1 MTYLFDFDGTLVD
14 SMPTYASQMLRIL
27 DETGTKYP
35 DDVIK
40 IITPLGYVGTAKYY
54 LELGMPLSF
63 EEITDRMGRYMYEQ
77 YANNIPAKDTV
88 RETLLALRARG
99 DKLNVLTA
107 SPHLT
112 IDPCLKRLGLYD
124 LFDNVWSCNDF
135 NTTKADPN
143 IYTAVAERIGCKA
156 EEMVF
161 IDDNIDAISTAK
173 KANCFCMGIYD
184 KSSEEYTEQMK
195 SIADGYIVRMEELL
209 SFEV

>member
-27 DETGTKYP
+27 EETGTPYP

-40 IITPLGYVGTAKYY
+40 IITPLGYIGTAKYY

-112 IDPCLKRLGLYD
+112 LDPCLKRLGLYD

-135 NTTKADPN
+135 DMTKADPQ
-143 IYTAVAERIGCKA
+143 IYIEAATRLGEKVED
-156 EEMVF
+156 VTVL
-161 IDDNIDAISTAK
+161 DDNLGACRTAK
-173 KANCFCMGIYD
+173 VAGMKVYGVYD
-184 KSSEEYTEQMK
+184 DSSAEYTKEM
-195 SIADGYIVRMEELL
+195 STEFDGYIVKFSELI
-209 SFEV
+209 

>member
-1 MTYLFDFDGTLVD
+1 MMTYLFDFDGTLVD

-27 DETGTKYP
+27 DETGTKCP

-88 RETLLALRARG
+88 RETLLTLRARG

-112 IDPCLKRLGLYD
+112 LDPCLKRLGLYD

-135 NTTKADPN
+135 EMTKADPQ
-143 IYTAVAERIGCKA
+143 IYVEAAKRLGEKVEDVT
-156 EEMVF
+156 F
-161 IDDNIDAISTAK
+161 LDDNLGACRTAK
-173 KANCFCMGIYD
+173 VAGMKVYGVYD
-184 KSSEEYTEQMK
+184 DSSAEYTKEM
-195 SIADGYIVRMEELL
+195 STEFDGYIVKFSELI
-209 SFEV
+209 

>member
-27 DETGTKYP
+27 EETDTPYP

-40 IITPLGYVGTAKYY
+40 IITPLGYIGTAKYY
-54 LELGMPLSF
+54 LELGMPLTF
-63 EEITDRMGRYMYEQ
+63 EEITERMGRYMYEQ

-112 IDPCLKRLGLYD
+112 LDPCLKRLGLFD

-135 NTTKADPN
+135 DMTKADPQ
-143 IYTAVAERIGCKA
+143 IYVEAAKRLGERV
-156 EEMVF
+156 EDVTF
-161 IDDNIDAISTAK
+161 LDDNLGACRTAK
-173 KANCFCMGIYD
+173 IAGMKVYGVYD
-184 KSSEEYTEQMK
+184 DSSKEYTKEM
-195 SIADGYIVRMEELL
+195 STEFDGYIVKFSNLL
-209 SFEV
+209 

>member
-1 MTYLFDFDGTLVD
+1 MNCYLFDFDGTLVD

-27 DETGTKYP
+27 EETGTPYP

-63 EEITDRMGRYMYEQ
+63 EEITERMGRYMYEQ
-77 YANNIPAKDTV
+77 YANFIQAKDTV

-112 IDPCLKRLGLYD
+112 LDPCLKRLELYD

-135 NTTKADPN
+135 ELTKADPQ
-143 IYTAVAERIGCKA
+143 IYIEAAKRLGEKVEDVT
-156 EEMVF
+156 F
-161 IDDNIDAISTAK
+161 LDDNLGACRTAK
-173 KANCFCMGIYD
+173 VAGMKVLGVYD
-184 KSSEEYTEQMK
+184 DSSAEYTKEM
-195 SIADGYIVRMEELL
+195 STEFDGYIVKFSELI
-209 SFEV
+209 